1 MMLITTTAHIKE
13 TDKIHIQD
21 EDYRLRRP
29 DIAVEVYVSEIL
41 TSNTFFYINVAPPS
55 HYRVIFINNCI

>member
-41 TSNTFFYINVAPPS
+41 TSNTFFYINVVPS
-55 HYRVIFINNCI
+55 HYLVIFINNCI

>member
-29 DIAVEVYVSEIL
+29 DIAVEVYLSEIL
-41 TSNTFFYINVAPPS
+41 TSNTFFYINVVLS
-55 HYRVIFINNCI
+55 HYLVIFINNCI

>member
-29 DIAVEVYVSEIL
+29 DIAVEVYLRLIRS
-41 TSNTFFYINVAPPS
+41 
-55 HYRVIFINNCI
+55 FI